1 MKPRILLTCGSVT
14 EKSSSPSGEVPD
26 RPKTRTGLLAEYVRC
41 VALAGGAPLLLL
53 PNTDDSEAVA
63 ASFEVA
69 DGLLLTGGW
78 DIHPAEYLPGD
89 EVEPAVGKCGG
100 TDRRRDRTERMAC
113 LAAMARG
120 LPILGICRG
129 SQMLNVAMGGSL
141 IPHVPDRQAL
151 RAGASA
157 VNHRADHAARFE
169 PGSVIAGLWAGLDRV
184 NSSHHQAVDR
194 VADGL
199 RATAWAPDGVIE
211 CVESADGA
219 ALLGVQSHPERLAE
233 ERAVYLSVFR
243 WLVAKAG
250 A

>member
-1 MKPRILLTCGSVT
+1 MQSKEKRPFARGRRRIARSAPPLALRSGQPTHPFYILLGWRSGKAPANLSQTAYFVRINLVKPRILLTCGSVT

-41 VALAGGAPLLLL
+41 VALAGGAPLLL

-100 TDRRRDRTERMAC
+100 TDRRRDRTEWMAC

-169 PGSVIAGLWAGLDRV
+169 PGSVIAGLWAGLD
-184 NSSHHQAVDR
+184 QI
-194 VADGL
+194 G
-199 RATAWAPDGVIE
+199 RAHV
-211 CVESADGA
+211 
-219 ALLGVQSHPERLAE
+219 
-233 ERAVYLSVFR
+233 
-243 WLVAKAG
+243 
-250 A
+250 